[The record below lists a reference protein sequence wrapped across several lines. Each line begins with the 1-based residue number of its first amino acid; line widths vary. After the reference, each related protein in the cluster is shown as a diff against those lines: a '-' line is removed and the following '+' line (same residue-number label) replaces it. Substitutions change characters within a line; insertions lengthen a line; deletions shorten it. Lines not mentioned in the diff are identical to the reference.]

1 MSNLAT
7 FREAGRVGSKFFN
20 LAPGRVGS
28 GQGPGGSGRVGS
40 EKSDPRP
47 TLRQLPMRKCRLTIG
62 PIILKIRTAA
72 DEREIDFFL
81 IGFLERVQ
89 ETYEH
94 CRRFSRQHV

>member
-47 TLRQLPMRKCRLTIG
+47 TLRNIDDVCVTLL
-62 PIILKIRTAA
+62 A
-72 DEREIDFFL
+72 DSGDSP
-81 IGFLERVQ
+81 
-89 ETYEH
+89 TKAY
-94 CRRFSRQHV
+94 